1 MFGQVYAVR
10 ALLDHGADVAAVD
23 QVGRGVLH
31 HAVSSS
37 GSDEIV
43 QILLAAEAPL
53 ELKDA
58 QGQTATARAA
68 QLSGGSMSTGG
79 KMLTGAQS
87 KQAPV
92 LLAWHSYARLAVA
105 QAARNSHRSSED
117 LLQKGLSENCNVL
130 SWL

>member
-1 MFGQVYAVR
+1 MVGQVYAVR

-23 QVGRGVLH
+23 QAGRGVLH

-87 KQAPV
+87 KAG
-92 LLAWHSYARLAVA
+92 AGSADMAFICAAVA

-117 LLQKGLSENCNVL
+117 LLQKGLSENCNV
-130 SWL
+130 

>member
-1 MFGQVYAVR
+1 MAGQVYAVR

-87 KQAPV
+87 KAGAGSAGMALYKRGWLWRRPREIPIA
-92 LLAWHSYARLAVA
+92 LPRT
-105 QAARNSHRSSED
+105 SS
-117 LLQKGLSENCNVL
+117 KRA
-130 SWL
+130 

>member
-1 MFGQVYAVR
+1 MYAVR

-23 QVGRGVLH
+23 QAGRGVLH

-58 QGQTATARAA
+58 QGQTATAPAA
-68 QLSGGSMSTGG
+68 QLSGRIYLILG
-79 KMLTGAQS
+79 KM
-87 KQAPV
+87 
-92 LLAWHSYARLAVA
+92 
-105 QAARNSHRSSED
+105 SSGFGD
-117 LLQKGLSENCNVL
+117 DTLFISLSFHFY
-130 SWL
+130 

>member
-1 MFGQVYAVR
+1 M
-10 ALLDHGADVAAVD
+10 
-23 QVGRGVLH
+23 H

-87 KQAPV
+87 KAG
-92 LLAWHSYARLAVA
+92 AGSADMAFICAAVA

-117 LLQKGLSENCNVL
+117 LLQKGLSENCNV
-130 SWL
+130 

>member
-1 MFGQVYAVR
+1 MAGQVYAVR

-58 QGQTATARAA
+58 QGQTATARAD

-87 KQAPV
+87 KAG
-92 LLAWHSYARLAVA
+92 AGSAGMAFIC
-105 QAARNSHRSSED
+105 AAGCGAGREKFPSLFRGPPA
-117 LLQKGLSENCNVL
+117 KGLEREL
-130 SWL
+130 